1 MLLIIFGLTSCG
13 SPSPGQSSSVG
24 HASSSEK
31 SKTNSRKSTL
41 FDAQI
46 DSMEKAENVEDTVQ
60 KASQAR
66 KQQMQDL

>member
-1 MLLIIFGLTSCG
+1 VLVVQT
-13 SPSPGQSSSVG
+13 
-24 HASSSEK
+24 SSEK